1 MTRTERAAYP
11 RAIIK
16 DHSEPRN
23 GMDRHIPKGG
33 AGQHN
38 WGSLE
43 REREL
48 EEGAQLDEELE
59 YEEAGA
65 QPPHREQTDEA
76 ATIGRTKSNSV
87 SEEDIRTAREF
98 RKKAL
103 KKDGVDL
110 GDIARTSAAVSVS
123 PPNRDV
129 PIASDAN
136 TDAIHLN

>member
-16 DHSEPRN
+16 DHSEPKN

-33 AGQHN
+33 AGPYN

-43 REREL
+43 HEREL
-48 EEGAQLDEELE
+48 EEGALLDEEREFEDAGVNPPLQE
-59 YEEAGA
+59 EVEEAVTTTS
-65 QPPHREQTDEA
+65 R
-76 ATIGRTKSNSV
+76 SNSV
-87 SEEDIRTAREF
+87 SEQDIRAARQF

-103 KKDGVDL
+103 KKDDVDL
-110 GDIARTSAAVSVS
+110 VDIARTSAAVSIS

-129 PIASDAN
+129 PIVHDAN
-136 TDAIHLN
+136 TGTIRLD